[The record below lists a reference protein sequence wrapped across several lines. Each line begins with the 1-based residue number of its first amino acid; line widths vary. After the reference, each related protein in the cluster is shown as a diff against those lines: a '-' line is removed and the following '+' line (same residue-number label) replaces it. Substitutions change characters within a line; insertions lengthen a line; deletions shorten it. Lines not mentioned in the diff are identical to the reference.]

1 MSIKTNTKLKRR
13 RIYREKVNL
22 LLFLSGKSIS
32 VFGSAI
38 YAFAVGLYLLKTTGS
53 GLTFATNIVLYTLPM
68 VLLNPFAG
76 VIADKINKKIV
87 VVGSDLFNGVF
98 ILLVYFLI
106 ARNGLSVTIVYTST
120 FIITVL
126 TIFFDIAIESAK
138 PNLVSMEK
146 LVNINSLARVIESSS
161 YVAGPMIGGLIY
173 AFIDMKLF
181 ILLNGISFILA
192 AVLEV
197 FIDYNY
203 NKNKEKPEKI
213 EDKRY
218 ASKSNGNI
226 KVVFEKNKDKAKAKA
241 NLEIIDEK
249 DIDIKKGIWFEMKEG
264 YHYIFSRQ
272 HMKALLYVFT
282 SLNFVFS
289 FSITVPLPYLLNTTW
304 RVESSIYGIIQGGF
318 PVGMI
323 IGALL
328 VEKLM
333 DRVSYS
339 KLLKRINYTA
349 AFGVLAFALPLIGF
363 SSVPNQVFVLIYY
376 TVLMLVSG
384 VIVSWVDIPLSVLL
398 QQIVPERI
406 LGRVI
411 SVKLSIVKMIVPIAL
426 LVSGYLVNLISPLFL
441 FLIGFILFTSFNLW
455 FFASTL
461 GKKFI
466 SLNMLSNEL

>member
-1 MSIKTNTKLKRR
+1 MSTKSSTNLKRR

-76 VIADKINKKIV
+76 VIADRINKKIV
-87 VVGSDLFNGVF
+87 VVGSDLFNGIF
-98 ILLVYFLI
+98 LLLVYLLI
-106 ARNGLSVTIVYTST
+106 GRNGLSITMVYTST

-126 TIFFDIAIESAK
+126 AIFFDISIEAAK
-138 PNLVSMEK
+138 PNLVSKEK

-161 YVAGPMIGGLIY
+161 YVAGPMVGGLIY
-173 AFIDMKLF
+173 AFIDMRLF
-181 ILLNGISFILA
+181 ILINGLSFILA
-192 AVLEV
+192 AVLEI

-203 NKNKEKPEKI
+203 NKDKEKPEKI
-213 EDKRY
+213 EDKKC
-218 ASKSNGNI
+218 AAKNNGNI
-226 KVVFEKNKDKAKAKA
+226 KVVFEKNKDKAKAS
-241 NLEIIDEK
+241 LEIRDEK
-249 DIDIKKGIWFEMKEG
+249 DMDIKKSIWFEMKEG

-272 HMKALLYVFT
+272 HMQALLYIFT

-304 RVESSIYGIIQGGF
+304 EVESSIYGIIQGGF